1 MAAAAAGESTRD
13 SKQPLVV
20 PPPAADYKA
29 RMSACLDG
37 PLRSV
42 AGLSSQHV
50 FSQCNKDDPLVQA
63 ETQRIFGCCVD
74 TLLSGGDA
82 PPIDADTLQWFIN
95 YLIDHRGLSTP
106 VCIVSWYTASD
117 TAINVLIRM
126 AQLDP
131 GRVSLSQRDGFGRPL
146 LDTVDLG
153 RKQLSAEQVAA
164 IVAAADDAA
173 FQPRHTVSRELRELP
188 VLARAIRRAASDGPS
203 GMAQFRLL
211 MTRAEADGSGLR
223 VDAQKWLDEREHAP
237 HRSFVECTVWS
248 HIDELRHHNM
258 RCGAAYAEMIA
269 DLDEITRVLDEAQ
282 RKQAEYRTSLAGV
295 VDAAMEPGALRSSQH
310 GHTTNI
316 AVIVADYLLFY

>member
-13 SKQPLVV
+13 SKQP
-20 PPPAADYKA
+20 AADYKA

-37 PLRSV
+37 TLRSV
-42 AGLSSQHV
+42 AGLSPQHV
-50 FSQCNKDDPLVQA
+50 FSPCNKDDTLVQA

-106 VCIVSWYTASD
+106 VSIVSWYTASD

-153 RKQLSAEQVAA
+153 RKQLSAEQVSA
-164 IVAAADDAA
+164 IVAAADGTA
-173 FQPRHTVSRELRELP
+173 FQPRHTVPRELREAP
-188 VLARAIRRAASDGPS
+188 VLARAIRRAASDGSS
-203 GMAQFRLL
+203 GMAQFRML

-223 VDAQKWLDEREHAP
+223 VDAQTWVECNDGP
-237 HRSFVECTVWS
+237 FVERTIWS
-248 HIDELRHHNM
+248 YIDQWRTRNM
-258 RCGAAYAEMIA
+258 LVSDAAYAGMIE
-269 DLDEITRVLDEAQ
+269 DLDEITRVLREAQ
-282 RKQAEYRTSLAGV
+282 RKQTEYRTSLAGV

-316 AVIVADYLLFY
+316 AVIVAGYLLFY